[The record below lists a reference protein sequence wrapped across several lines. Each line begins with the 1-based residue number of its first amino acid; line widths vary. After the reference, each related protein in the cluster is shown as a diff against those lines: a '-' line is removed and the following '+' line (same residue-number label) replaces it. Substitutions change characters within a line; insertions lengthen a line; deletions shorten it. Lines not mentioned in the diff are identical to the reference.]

1 MLVAVGD
8 ERVGRERKERERENH
23 QRRKAEN
30 ELFFFF
36 LFFTKQRV
44 GTCSFRFFSEEG
56 EDSSVTSFLPLFL
69 IFDGELLIYS
79 FLMVRVWGKG
89 DGTERNG
96 RGAKR
101 EREREREER
110 NGCWTELA
118 DALLSSKPFHVQER
132 LSLPPRSLLSPR
144 LLFSSVIT

>member
-101 EREREREER
+101 ERERERERKETAVGPNWPTLCSRR
-110 NGCWTELA
+110 NRFTFKRG
-118 DALLSSKPFHVQER
+118 SP
-132 LSLPPRSLLSPR
+132 SLRV
-144 LLFSSVIT
+144 LFSRLGCCSRA